1 MILIENPELD
11 HLLLSG
17 EQAER
22 FLQGQTTIN
31 TAWLAAGEV
40 RPGAFC
46 DPRGRIQVTFIA
58 WRSGEEFHLLL
69 PKGMAPRLQTLA
81 QKYLPFYRSTLE
93 TSPFGKC
100 ALVADK
106 DQAPLPAETGQMTI
120 GPGLKAIRLPGSGF
134 RWLVYGEQASTH
146 QLIKT
151 IPNTT
156 PGTWRDWQLDWIR
169 AGMAQVSNVNSGHY
183 LPQHLNYPS
192 IGGVSFKKGC
202 YTGQEVIARLQNLGQ
217 VKKRLFIFEQF
228 SDATLK
234 AGDRVESACGKLSG
248 DIVECCLCENDHL
261 MGLAVFN
268 ISDAMQYMNEK
279 EKNCATGLRVSEV
292 PYRIDQRK
300 DRQQ

>member
-1 MILIENPELD
+1 MILIDNPELD

-17 EQAER
+17 GQAER

-31 TAWLAAGEV
+31 TAWLDAGEV

-46 DPRGRIQVTFIA
+46 DPRGRIQVTFLA
-58 WRSGEEFHLLL
+58 WRTEEKFHLLL
-69 PKGMAPRLQTLA
+69 PKGMAAQLQTLV

-93 TSPFGKC
+93 TSQFEKC
-100 ALVADK
+100 ALIADR
-106 DQAPLPAETGQMTI
+106 DQVPFPAEVGKMTI
-120 GPGLKAIRLPGSGF
+120 EPSLEAIRLPGGGF
-134 RWLVYGEQASTH
+134 RCLVYGEQSKIH
-146 QLIKT
+146 ELKKN
-151 IPNTT
+151 IPNIT
-156 PGTWRDWQLDWIR
+156 PGTWRDWQLSCIM
-169 AGMAQVSNVNSGHY
+169 AGMAQVSAINSGRY

-217 VKKRLFIFEQF
+217 VKKRLFIFEHF
-228 SDATLK
+228 SDAPLK
-234 AGDRVESACGKLSG
+234 AGGRIESACGKLSG
-248 DIVECCLCENDHL
+248 DIVECCFCEKAHQ

-268 ISDAMQYMNEK
+268 ISEALQYMHEK
-279 EKNCATGLRVSEV
+279 EKNCATGLRVSDV